1 MGEPLMGRF
10 ASIKIGEVLVE
21 NMGRWTLNLTGAE
34 IDVSCFGTFWEKKL
48 PGMVGW
54 TATLEGN
61 YDPADET
68 GQKALVEAK
77 IKADKLTT
85 LRLYV
90 DEESFW
96 EIDLDED
103 ADNGCFIRSVD
114 IVQDKAGVATITVG
128 ILGFGA
134 IRLAGPES

>member
-10 ASIKIGEVLVE
+10 ASVKIGDVLVE
-21 NMGRWTLNLTGAE
+21 NMGRWTLNLTGAD
-34 IDVSCFGTFWEKKL
+34 IDVSCFGTEWERKM
-48 PGMVGW
+48 PGMQGW

-61 YDPADET
+61 FDIADET
-68 GQKALVEAK
+68 GQRALLAAK
-77 IKADKLTT
+77 LSAEKLTT

-90 DEESFW
+90 DEENYW

-103 ADNGCFIRSVD
+103 ADNGCFVRSVD
-114 IVQDKAGVATITVG
+114 IVQDKAGVATVTTG

-134 IRLAGPES
+134 VRLAGPES